1 MLPGMIEVEAGI
13 TSSGVVPDPLAVMVN
28 VRSFGMACFVTAG
41 RSGRRAMRNR
51 RTMFRNVSATYG
63 VAA

>member
-1 MLPGMIEVEAGI
+1 MIEVEAGI

-28 VRSFGMACFVTAG
+28 VRSFGMACFVMSG
-41 RSGRRAMRNR
+41 RSGGRAMRNR